1 MDKLKSLY
9 MKTKSLLIV
18 MLCVLSVIGCSAQK
32 VKKGKGDKKAQVET
46 VQEAEKPAAV
56 EEEVPV
62 ITEECIVNVSLFQQ
76 SAKNKQ
82 YADAV
87 EPWYKVYNECPNA
100 NKAIYTR
107 GPQIIA
113 WQISQA
119 QTEEEK
125 AQLRNTLMEMYDK
138 RIKWFGDDPKDPVA
152 YILGQ
157 KGMDYCEF
165 FTDDELKEPAYE
177 WLKQSVEGMDAQS
190 SINVVKRYVEL
201 SYGIYKSN
209 PDKYAEQYIA
219 DYQKASDVLNRIAND
234 PTSKFAANAK
244 EYKDNIDAFFAAS
257 GAADCSKLDELYAQT
272 VKDNADN
279 LEMLGKIMKL
289 YNRVGCKESEVYFA
303 AAEQSHMLQPTA
315 ESAAGCAAMSAK
327 KGDYKAAI
335 DYYDQAASMAE
346 DAEDKANYLYNNA
359 VYCYDN
365 LKQFS
370 RARDYA
376 RKSLEVKA
384 DQGRCYLLIGL
395 MYAASKPYD
404 DAVLNKTVYWVA
416 CDKFAKAKAVDP
428 SVTEE
433 ANKLIN
439 SYSRYFPTTEEMF
452 FNAAAGLVKGKSFTV
467 GGWIGETTICR

>member
-1 MDKLKSLY
+1 MDKLKKMY

-18 MLCVLSVIGCSAQK
+18 VLCVLSVIGCSAQK
-32 VKKGKGDKKAQVET
+32 VKKGKADKNAVVENAQADKKPV
-46 VQEAEKPAAV
+46 VV

-62 ITEECIVNVSLFQQ
+62 ITEECIMNVSLFQQ

-87 EPWYKVYNECPNA
+87 EPWYAVYTTCPNA

-107 GPQIIA
+107 GADIVG
-113 WQISQA
+113 WQIENA

-125 AQLRNTLMEMYDK
+125 AQYKKTLMEMYDK
-138 RIKWFGDDPKDPVA
+138 RIKWFGDDPKYPTA

-157 KGMDYCEF
+157 KGLDYCKYYTE
-165 FTDDELKEPAYE
+165 DDLKEPAYE
-177 WLKQSVEGMDAQS
+177 WMKASVEGMGAQS

-219 DYQKASDVLNRIAND
+219 DYQKASDVLNQIAND
-234 PTSKFAANAK
+234 STNKVAANAK

-257 GAADCSKLDELYAQT
+257 GAADCDKLDELYAQT
-272 VKDNADN
+272 VRDNADN
-279 LEMLGKIMKL
+279 IDMLVKIMKL

-303 AAEQSHMLQPTA
+303 AAELSHKLQPTA

-335 DYYDQAASMAE
+335 DYYDEAAALAE
-346 DAEDKANYLYNNA
+346 DAADKANYLYNNA

-376 RKSLEVKA
+376 RKSLDVKS

-395 MYAASKPYD
+395 MYAGSKPYD
-404 DAVLNKTVYWVA
+404 DAVLNKTVFWAA

-452 FNAAAGLVKGKSFTV
+452 FNAASGLVKGKSFTV
-467 GGWIGETTICR
+467 GGWIGESTICR

>member
-1 MDKLKSLY
+1 

-32 VKKGKGDKKAQVET
+32 VKKGKGDKNAQVET
-46 VQEAEKPAAV
+46 VQQKEQPQVA
-56 EEEVPV
+56 EEETPV
-62 ITEECIVNVSLFQQ
+62 ITEECIMNISLFQQ

-87 EPWYKVYNECPNA
+87 EPWYAVYNNCPNA

-107 GPQIIA
+107 GADIVG
-113 WQISQA
+113 WQIENA

-125 AQLRNTLMEMYDK
+125 AQYKNTLMEMYDK
-138 RIKWFGDDPKDPVA
+138 RIKWFGDDPKYPVA

-157 KGMDYCEF
+157 KGMDYCKY
-165 FTDDELKEPAYE
+165 FTEDELKEPAYQ
-177 WLKQSVEGMDAQS
+177 WLKASVEGMGAQS
-190 SINVVKRYVEL
+190 SINVVKRFVEL

-219 DYQKASDVLNRIAND
+219 DYQKASDVLNQIAND
-234 PTSKFAANAK
+234 PSSKFAANAK

-257 GAADCSKLDELYAQT
+257 GAADCAKLDELYAET
-272 VKDNADN
+272 VKANADN
-279 LEMLGKIMKL
+279 LDMMAKIMKL
-289 YNRVGCKESEVYFA
+289 YSRVGCRESEVYFA
-303 AAEQSHMLQPTA
+303 AAENSHKLQPTA

-327 KGDYKAAI
+327 KGDYRAAI
-335 DYYDQAASMAE
+335 AYYDQAAELAE
-346 DAEDKANYLYNNA
+346 DADDKANYLYNNA
-359 VYCYDN
+359 VYYYDN

-370 RARDYA
+370 TARQYA
-376 RKSLEVKA
+376 QKSLAVKPE
-384 DQGRCYLLIGL
+384 QGRCYLLIGL

-416 CDKFAKAKAVDP
+416 CDKFAKAKSVDP

-439 SYSRYFPTTEEMF
+439 AYSRYFPTTEEMF
-452 FNAAAGLVKGKSFTV
+452 FNAAAGLVKGKAFIV